1 MARIGK
7 TVTDGDLATKL
18 HQRLGWL
25 AEDRVATVFAFL
37 AAIVEASPLSAA
49 QRLQVWEAPYDGLK
63 RIADGQHPFRF
74 RMVSGVVS
82 VTGCRL
88 RLRGSRRWL
97 RVCRGVLTL
106 SLTLT
111 CWRKMYRLMVR
122 CCGGGCDV
130 WGGR

>member
-1 MARIGK
+1 VARIGK

-74 RMVSGVVS
+74 SDGERRRFGD
-82 VTGCRL
+82 RL
-88 RLRGSRRWL
+88 QVEAAQESALAEGLSW
-97 RVCRGVLTL
+97 GPDSESDSDVLAE
-106 SLTLT
+106 
-111 CWRKMYRLMVR
+111 
-122 CCGGGCDV
+122 DV
-130 WGGR
+130 PLDGALL